1 MNKIIQ
7 FISAAIII
15 ALAVLTAICVDLKHK
30 LDKTKLERDIAQANL
45 KSYTEK
51 AERLEESNYDISKK
65 LTAALE
71 SIQSNDCG
79 KEPVPEYLL
88 TKQKQIL
95 NENKK

>member
-7 FISAAIII
+7 FISAATII
-15 ALAVLTAICVDLKHK
+15 AVAVLTIRCVNLKHE

-45 KSYTEK
+45 KTYVEK

-65 LTAALE
+65 LTEALD

-79 KEPVPEYLL
+79 KEPVPDYLL